1 MHTRV
6 DIMYLSDLNEAELGR
21 VTIDIKQA
29 LNELERAGNCF
40 DSGSELSEVNR
51 SASHEEVA
59 LSPLLFEMLTICL
72 KYNKSTLG
80 LFDITID
87 STPFGPWSI
96 KTVSINDQHRI
107 CFKQHPTL
115 LKKIPLYF
123 KQSADLFQTDAEV
136 ETAHHTRLNLSG
148 ILKGFAL
155 DSIRRILKKYG
166 ILNAL
171 INMGNSS
178 VFAVGKSESAS
189 GWSVQLQNRS
199 GGNILLSDECL
210 TTSGNETSER
220 RHILNPLT
228 GQIVEG
234 RRSVSVVT
242 AGGAEGEALSTA
254 LFLADKEQKKTLIE
268 KFRIKRVIETV

>member
-1 MHTRV
+1 M
-6 DIMYLSDLNEAELGR
+6 
-21 VTIDIKQA
+21 
-29 LNELERAGNCF
+29 
-40 DSGSELSEVNR
+40 
-51 SASHEEVA
+51 
-59 LSPLLFEMLTICL
+59 
-72 KYNKSTLG
+72 
-80 LFDITID
+80 
-87 STPFGPWSI
+87 
-96 KTVSINDQHRI
+96 
-107 CFKQHPTL
+107 
-115 LKKIPLYF
+115 YF

-136 ETAHHTRLNLSG
+136 ETTHQTRLNLSG

-155 DSIRRILKKYG
+155 DSIRRILKNYG
-166 ILNAL
+166 IHNAL

-178 VFAVGKSESAS
+178 VLAVGKSESAS
-189 GWSVQLQNRS
+189 GWNVQLQNRS

-234 RRSVSVVT
+234 RRSVSVIT

-254 LFLADKEQKKTLIE
+254 LFLANKEQKKTLIE